1 MSVATAHSALTDLHL
16 LLSEPGA
23 QYLDTIRRRMDQD
36 VRTITTLRDALQ
48 RISQHEGE
56 PLAQA
61 VARCAIKD
69 AEEGRKP

>member
-1 MSVATAHSALTDLHL
+1 MDIAAHNALTDLHL
-16 LLSEPGA
+16 LLGTPGE
-23 QYLDTIRRRMDQD
+23 QYLSTIRRRMDQD
-36 VRTITTLRDALQ
+36 ARTIATLREALQ

-69 AEEGRKP
+69 AKEGRKP

>member
-1 MSVATAHSALTDLHL
+1 MSATAHSALTDLHL
-16 LLSEPGA
+16 LLGEPGE
-23 QYLDTIRRRMDQD
+23 QYLLAIRRRIDHDTQA
-36 VRTITTLRDALQ
+36 ITTLREALK
-48 RISQHEGE
+48 RISLHDGE